1 MTTDSERIDA
11 LHDAVTRIDAMINNG
26 LKAAVAEHRAE
37 LKEINK
43 AVSLIGTQITE
54 HIAREDIMMK
64 MLARVVAWTGGGVGA
79 ALMILLSVIGYLLT
93 HPVGLK

>member
-11 LHDAVTRIDAMINNG
+11 LHDAVLKIQVQINNG
-26 LKAAVAEHRAE
+26 LRAAVEDHRTE
-37 LKEINK
+37 LKEIK
-43 AVSLIGTQITE
+43 HAISIMGTQITE

>member
-11 LHDAVTRIDAMINNG
+11 LHDAVLKIQVQINNG
-26 LKAAVAEHRAE
+26 LRAAVEDHRTE
-37 LKEINK
+37 LKEIK
-43 AVSLIGTQITE
+43 HSISIMGTQITE
-54 HIAREDIMMK
+54 HVAREDIMMK